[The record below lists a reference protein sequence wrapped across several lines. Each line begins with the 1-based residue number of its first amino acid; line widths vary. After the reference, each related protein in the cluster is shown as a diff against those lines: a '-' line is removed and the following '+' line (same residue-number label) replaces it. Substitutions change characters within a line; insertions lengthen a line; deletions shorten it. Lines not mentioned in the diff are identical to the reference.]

1 MQSIKRAALA
11 ASALGWTLGALV
23 AAPATAQDQP
33 IAFTGATIHTMSGT
47 SGIGTIENG
56 TLVIQD
62 GEIIAIG
69 ANVAVPAG
77 AQVRDASGMVIMPGI
92 VDTHSH
98 IGQVSGAD
106 SSAAIQ
112 PDVRALDSI
121 NVRDSSIPRARSG
134 GVTTANVM
142 PGSGFLMS
150 GQTFYMHLTEG
161 NTIEELAWMDE
172 DGDVMGG
179 MKMANG
185 TNPLRDNPAFPST
198 RARSAAMVRQHF
210 VEAQAYCAKDAD
222 EREERDLGMD
232 AMCEVLDGSRLVHF
246 HTHRSDDIMTAL
258 RLRREFGFDML
269 IQHGIES
276 GQVAGEI
283 AAEGVPVSAIIVD
296 SPGGKL
302 EAAEAVLET
311 AAMLEDAGVF
321 VSLHS
326 DDNIIDS
333 RLMFRHAGLAVRGGM
348 SREGALRALTING
361 AQQLGLGEQ
370 VGSLEVGKMADL
382 IVLTGDPLSVYTD
395 VAETWVMGE
404 LLFDA
409 SDPEDLLMA
418 TGGKG
423 AGNPQMTTHVLEREA
438 HMLEGAR

>member
-11 ASALGWTLGALV
+11 ATAVGALL
-23 AAPATAQDQP
+23 AAPVMAQETP
-33 IAFTGATIHTMSGT
+33 IAFTGATVHTMSGI
-47 SGIGTIENG
+47 SGTGTIEDA
-56 TLVIQD
+56 TMVIHH
-62 GEIIAIG
+62 GEI
-69 ANVAVPAG
+69 VAVG
-77 AQVRDASGMVIMPGI
+77 ATVDIPDGAEVRDASGMVIMPGI

-121 NVRDSSIPRARSG
+121 NVRDSSIARARSG
-134 GVTTANVM
+134 GVTTANIM
-142 PGSGFLMS
+142 PGSGWLMS
-150 GQTFYMHLTEG
+150 GQTFYMHLSEG
-161 NTIEELAWMDE
+161 NSIEDYAWMDE
-172 DGDVMGG
+172 DGNIMGG

-185 TNPLRDNPAFPST
+185 TNPLRESPAFPST

-210 VEAQAYCAKDAD
+210 VAAQEYCEG
-222 EREERDLGMD
+222 ERSPRDIGMD

-258 RLRREFGFDML
+258 RLRREFGFDLL

-276 GQVAGEI
+276 YQVAQEI
-283 AAEGVPVSAIIVD
+283 AAEGIPVSAILVD

-302 EAAEAVLET
+302 EAANANIET
-311 AAMLEDAGVF
+311 AAALEQAGVF
-321 VSLHS
+321 LSLHS
-326 DDNIIDS
+326 DDNILDS

-348 SREGALRALTING
+348 SRDGALRALTVNG
-361 AQQLGLGEQ
+361 AVQLGLDDR
-370 VGSLEVGKMADL
+370 VGSLEPGKLADF
-382 IVLTGDPLSVYTD
+382 IVLTGDPLSVYTN

-409 SDPEDLLMA
+409 SDPEDLLHA
-418 TGGKG
+418 TGGYG
-423 AGNPQMTTHVLEREA
+423 AGNPQMNTHVLEREA
-438 HMLEGAR
+438 HMLEGAQ

>member
-1 MQSIKRAALA
+1 MRMIKQAALA
-11 ASALGWTLGALV
+11 ASSVAAFV
-23 AAPATAQDQP
+23 AAPALAQETP

-47 SGIGTIENG
+47 SGTGTIENG

-62 GEIIAIG
+62 GEI
-69 ANVAVPAG
+69 VAVGADVTIPAG
-77 AQVRDASGMVIMPGI
+77 AQVRDASGMVIMPGT

-121 NVRDSSIPRARSG
+121 NVRDSSIARARSG
-134 GVTTANVM
+134 GVTTANIM
-142 PGSGFLMS
+142 PGSGHLMS

-161 NTIEELAWMDE
+161 NTIEELAWMDD
-172 DGDVMGG
+172 DGKVLGG

-185 TNPLRDNPAFPST
+185 TNPLRESPAFPST

-210 VEAQAYCAKDAD
+210 VAAQEYCGG
-222 EREERDLGMD
+222 ERSPRDIGME

-258 RLRREFGFDML
+258 RLSREFGFDML
-269 IQHGIES
+269 VQHGVES
-276 GQVAGEI
+276 GRVAREL
-283 AAEGVPVSAIIVD
+283 AAAGVPVSAILLD

-302 EAAEAVLET
+302 EAREADIVT
-311 AAMLEDAGVF
+311 AAQLEDAGVF

-333 RLMFRHAGLAVRGGM
+333 RLMYRQAALAVRGGM

-361 AQQLGLGEQ
+361 AVQLGLDEH
-370 VGSLEVGKMADL
+370 VGSLEAGKMADFV
-382 IVLTGDPLSVYTD
+382 VLTGDPLSVYTN

-409 SDPEDLLMA
+409 SDPEELLMA
-418 TGGKG
+418 TGGYG
-423 AGNPQMTTHVLEREA
+423 AGNPTLNTHVLEGEA
-438 HMLEGAR
+438 LMLEGGQ

>member
-1 MQSIKRAALA
+1 MTFFRTALIASASLAALLAVPA
-11 ASALGWTLGALV
+11 A
-23 AAPATAQDQP
+23 AQDQP
-33 IAFTGATIHTMSGT
+33 IAFTGATIHTMGGSSGT
-47 SGIGTIENG
+47 GTIESG
-56 TLVIQD
+56 TLVVHE
-62 GEIIAIG
+62 GRV
-69 ANVAVPAG
+69 VAVGGADTAIPAG
-77 AQVRDASGMVIMPGI
+77 AEVRDATGLVIMPGI

-150 GQTFYMHLTEG
+150 GQTFYMHLVEG
-161 NTIEELAWMDE
+161 NAIEDYAFTDS
-172 DGDVMGG
+172 DGDIIGG

-185 TNPLRDNPAFPST
+185 TNPIRDNPAFPST
-198 RARSAAMVRQHF
+198 RARSAAMVRSHF
-210 VEAQAYCAKDAD
+210 IAAQEYCEG
-222 EREERDLGMD
+222 ERSPRDIGME
-232 AMCEVLDGSRLVHF
+232 AMCEVLDGDRLVHF

-276 GQVAGEI
+276 YQVAREI
-283 AAEGVPVSAIIVD
+283 AAEGIPVSAILVD

-302 EAAEAVLET
+302 EAMNANIET

-321 VSLHS
+321 TSLHS
-326 DDNIIDS
+326 DDNIVDS
-333 RLMFRHAGLAVRGGM
+333 RLMFRQAGIAVRGGM
-348 SREGALRALTING
+348 TREGALRALTING
-361 AQQLGLGEQ
+361 AVQLGLEDR
-370 VGSLEVGKMADL
+370 VGSLEPGKYADF

-395 VAETWVMGE
+395 VQQTWVLGE
-404 LLFDA
+404 LLYDS
-409 SDPEDLLMA
+409 SDPEDLLHA
-418 TGGKG
+418 TGGYG
-423 AGNPQMTTHVLEREA
+423 AGNPQMNTHVLEREA
-438 HMLEGAR
+438 IWLEDVQ

>member
-1 MQSIKRAALA
+1 MHEMRRAALA
-11 ASALGWTLGALV
+11 ASCMAVLATSPAL
-23 AAPATAQDQP
+23 AQETP
-33 IAFTGATIHTMSGT
+33 VAFTGATIHTMGGT
-47 SGIGTIENG
+47 SGTGTVENA
-56 TLVIQD
+56 TMVIHN
-62 GEIIAIG
+62 GEI
-69 ANVAVPAG
+69 VAVGAGVAIPDG

-106 SSAAIQ
+106 SSSAIQ

-121 NVRDSSIPRARSG
+121 DPRDSSIARARSG
-134 GVTTANVM
+134 GVTTANIM
-142 PGSGFLMS
+142 PGSGWLMS
-150 GQTFYMHLTEG
+150 GQTFYMHLAEG
-161 NTIEELAWMDE
+161 NTIEELAWMDD
-172 DGDVMGG
+172 DGEVMGG

-185 TNPLRDNPAFPST
+185 TNPLRENPAFPST

-210 VEAQAYCAKDAD
+210 VAAQEYCEG
-222 EREERDLGMD
+222 ERSPRDIGME

-276 GQVAGEI
+276 GQVAREI
-283 AAEGVPVSAIIVD
+283 AAEGVPVSVILVD

-302 EAAEAVLET
+302 EAREADLDT
-311 AAMLEDAGVF
+311 AARLEDAGVF

-348 SREGALRALTING
+348 SRDGALRALTING
-361 AQQLGLGEQ
+361 AVQLGLDEQ
-370 VGSLEVGKMADL
+370 VGSLEPGKMADFV
-382 IVLTGDPLSVYTD
+382 VLTGDPLSVYTD

-404 LLFDA
+404 LLYD
-409 SDPEDLLMA
+409 STDPEDSLMA
-418 TGGKG
+418 TGGYG
-423 AGNPQMTTHVLEREA
+423 AGNPQMNTHVLEREA
-438 HMLEGAR
+438 RMLGDAQ

>member
-1 MQSIKRAALA
+1 MRMIKQAALA
-11 ASALGWTLGALV
+11 ASSVAALV
-23 AAPATAQDQP
+23 AAPAMAQETP

-47 SGIGTIENG
+47 SGTGTIENG

-62 GEIIAIG
+62 GEIVAVG
-69 ANVAVPAG
+69 AGVAVPAG
-77 AQVRDASGMVIMPGI
+77 AQVRDASGMVIMPGT

-121 NVRDSSIPRARSG
+121 NVRDSSIARARSG
-134 GVTTANVM
+134 GVTTANIM
-142 PGSGFLMS
+142 PGSGHLMS

-161 NTIEELAWMDE
+161 NTIEELAWMDD
-172 DGDVMGG
+172 DGNMLGG

-185 TNPLRDNPAFPST
+185 TNPLRESPAFPST

-210 VEAQAYCAKDAD
+210 VAAQEYCGG
-222 EREERDLGMD
+222 ERSPRDIGME

-246 HTHRSDDIMTAL
+246 HTHRSDDIMTAV
-258 RLRREFGFDML
+258 RLSREFGFDML
-269 IQHGIES
+269 VQHGVES
-276 GQVAGEI
+276 GRVAREL
-283 AAEGVPVSAIIVD
+283 AAAGVPVSAILLD

-302 EAAEAVLET
+302 EAREADIVT
-311 AAMLEDAGVF
+311 AAQLEDAGVF
-321 VSLHS
+321 ISLHS
-326 DDNIIDS
+326 DDNILDS
-333 RLMFRHAGLAVRGGM
+333 RLMYRQAALAVRGGM

-361 AQQLGLGEQ
+361 AVQLGLDEH
-370 VGSLEVGKMADL
+370 VGSLEAGKMADFV
-382 IVLTGDPLSVYTD
+382 VLTGDPLSVYTN

-409 SDPEDLLMA
+409 SDPEELLMA
-418 TGGKG
+418 TGGYG
-423 AGNPQMTTHVLEREA
+423 AGNPTLNTHVLEGEA
-438 HMLEGAR
+438 LMLEGGQ

>member
-11 ASALGWTLGALV
+11 ATAVGALL
-23 AAPATAQDQP
+23 AAPAMAQETP
-33 IAFTGATIHTMSGT
+33 IAFTGATVHTMSGD
-47 SGIGTIENG
+47 SGIGTIENA
-56 TLVIQD
+56 TMVIHN
-62 GEIIAIG
+62 GEI
-69 ANVAVPAG
+69 VAVG
-77 AQVRDASGMVIMPGI
+77 ATVDIPDGAEVRDASGMVIMPGI

-121 NVRDSSIPRARSG
+121 NVRDSSIARARSG
-134 GVTTANVM
+134 GVTTANIM
-142 PGSGFLMS
+142 PGSGWLMS
-150 GQTFYMHLTEG
+150 GQTFYMHLGEG
-161 NTIEELAWMDE
+161 NTIEDYAWLDD
-172 DGDVMGG
+172 DGNIMGG

-185 TNPLRDNPAFPST
+185 TNPLRESPAFPST

-210 VEAQAYCAKDAD
+210 VAAQEYCEG
-222 EREERDLGMD
+222 ERSPRNIGMD

-258 RLRREFGFDML
+258 RLRREFGFDLL

-276 GQVAGEI
+276 YQVAREI
-283 AAEGVPVSAIIVD
+283 AAEGIPVSAILVD

-302 EAAEAVLET
+302 EAANANIET
-311 AAMLEDAGVF
+311 AAALEQAGVF
-321 VSLHS
+321 LSLHS
-326 DDNIIDS
+326 DDNILDS

-348 SREGALRALTING
+348 SRDGALRALTING
-361 AQQLGLGEQ
+361 AVQLGLDDR
-370 VGSLEVGKMADL
+370 VGSLEPGKLADF
-382 IVLTGDPLSVYTD
+382 IVLTGDPLSVYTN

-409 SDPEDLLMA
+409 SDPEDLLHA
-418 TGGKG
+418 TGGYG
-423 AGNPQMTTHVLEREA
+423 AGNPQMNTHVLEREA
-438 HMLEGAR
+438 HMLEGAQ

>member
-1 MQSIKRAALA
+1 MPFAKQAALA
-11 ASALGWTLGALV
+11 VTGL
-23 AAPATAQDQP
+23 AAVLATPAMAQQQP
-33 IAFTGATIHTMSGT
+33 IAFEGATIHTMAGSSGT
-47 SGIGTIENG
+47 G
-56 TLVIQD
+56 TLENATMVIQN
-62 GEIIAIG
+62 GEIVSVGAGIAI
-69 ANVAVPAG
+69 PAD
-77 AQVRDASGMVIMPGI
+77 AERRDATGMVIMPGI

-106 SSAAIQ
+106 SSSAIQ

-121 NVRDSSIPRARSG
+121 NVRDSSIARARSG
-134 GVTTANVM
+134 GVTTANIM

-161 NTIEELAWMDE
+161 NTIEDYAWMDE
-172 DGDVMGG
+172 DGEVMGG

-210 VEAQAYCAKDAD
+210 VEAQEYCGG
-222 EREERDLGMD
+222 ERSPRDLGMD
-232 AMCEVLDGSRLVHF
+232 AMCEVLDGTRLVHF

-258 RLRREFGFDML
+258 RLRREFGFDLL

-276 GQVAGEI
+276 GKVAQEI
-283 AAEGVPVSAIIVD
+283 AAEGVPVSAILVD

-311 AAMLEDAGVF
+311 AAILEDAGVS

-348 SREGALRALTING
+348 SRDGALRALTING
-361 AQQLGLGEQ
+361 AQQMGLDEH
-370 VGSLEVGKMADL
+370 VGSLEPGKMADFL
-382 IVLTGDPLSVYTD
+382 VLTGDPLSVYTD

-418 TGGKG
+418 TGGHG
-423 AGNPQMTTHVLEREA
+423 AGNPRATTHVLEREA

>member
-1 MQSIKRAALA
+1 MRMIKRAALA
-11 ASALGWTLGALV
+11 ASSVAALV
-23 AAPATAQDQP
+23 AAPALAQETP

-47 SGIGTIENG
+47 SGTGTIENG
-56 TLVIQD
+56 TLVIED
-62 GEIIAIG
+62 GAI
-69 ANVAVPAG
+69 VAVGADVAIPAG
-77 AQVRDASGMVIMPGI
+77 AQVRDASGMVIMPGT

-121 NVRDSSIPRARSG
+121 NVRDSSIARARSG
-134 GVTTANVM
+134 GVTTANIM
-142 PGSGFLMS
+142 PGSGHLMS

-172 DGDVMGG
+172 DGNVLGG

-185 TNPLRDNPAFPST
+185 TNPLRESPAFPST

-210 VEAQAYCAKDAD
+210 VAAQEYCGG
-222 EREERDLGMD
+222 ERSPRDIGME

-258 RLRREFGFDML
+258 RLSREFGFDIL
-269 IQHGIES
+269 IQHGVES
-276 GQVAGEI
+276 GRVAREI
-283 AAEGVPVSAIIVD
+283 AAAGVPVSAILLD

-302 EAAEAVLET
+302 EAREADIVT
-311 AAMLEDAGVF
+311 GAQLEDAGVF

-333 RLMFRHAGLAVRGGM
+333 RLMYRQAALAVRGGM

-361 AQQLGLGEQ
+361 AVQLGL
-370 VGSLEVGKMADL
+370 D
-382 IVLTGDPLSVYTD
+382 
-395 VAETWVMGE
+395 
-404 LLFDA
+404 
-409 SDPEDLLMA
+409 
-418 TGGKG
+418 
-423 AGNPQMTTHVLEREA
+423 
-438 HMLEGAR
+438 

>member
-1 MQSIKRAALA
+1 MRMIKRAALA
-11 ASALGWTLGALV
+11 ASCVAALA
-23 AAPATAQDQP
+23 AAPALAQETP

-47 SGIGTIENG
+47 SGTGTIENG
-56 TLVIQD
+56 TLVIED
-62 GEIIAIG
+62 GAI
-69 ANVAVPAG
+69 VAVGADVAIPAG
-77 AQVRDASGMVIMPGI
+77 AEVRDASGMVIMPGT

-121 NVRDSSIPRARSG
+121 NVRDSSIARARSG
-134 GVTTANVM
+134 GVTTANIM
-142 PGSGFLMS
+142 PGSGHLMS

-172 DGDVMGG
+172 GGNVLGG

-185 TNPLRDNPAFPST
+185 TNPLRESPAFPST

-210 VEAQAYCAKDAD
+210 VAAQEYCGG
-222 EREERDLGMD
+222 ERSPRNIGME

-258 RLRREFGFDML
+258 RLSREFGFDIL
-269 IQHGIES
+269 IQHGVES
-276 GQVAGEI
+276 GRVAREL
-283 AAEGVPVSAIIVD
+283 AAAGVPVSAILLD

-302 EAAEAVLET
+302 EAREADIVT
-311 AAMLEDAGVF
+311 AAQLEDAGVF

-333 RLMFRHAGLAVRGGM
+333 RLMYRQAALAVRGGM

-361 AQQLGLGEQ
+361 AVQLGLDEH
-370 VGSLEVGKMADL
+370 VGSLEAGKMADFV
-382 IVLTGDPLSVYTD
+382 VLTGDPLSVYTN

-409 SDPEDLLMA
+409 SDPEELLMA
-418 TGGKG
+418 TGGYG
-423 AGNPQMTTHVLEREA
+423 AGNPTLNTHVLEGEA
-438 HMLEGAR
+438 LMLEGGQ